1 MLEHVKLWG
10 VKDPNISSQLILAKK
25 MGYFEKEGLNV
36 SYRLLP
42 SGTIMPREILRAPIK
57 PLAWT
62 QTVITTLILREQKL
76 DVKIIAPLADISSTQ
91 QVIIRK
97 NSHISSPNDLL
108 GKKIGMAEGAAIYV
122 ALQNMAK
129 DYHIDLAKIEFVNLL
144 PQQQLQAFKQRKI
157 DAMACWEP
165 WTSRAVEEGGSMYF
179 SGAHSNIPNHEGPVN
194 WLIDQ
199 SMLMTTAEHLEK
211 HHDMLCA
218 IIRAMAQATQ
228 FIKEDLK
235 EAARLLTDPLSVG
248 YFEARNMLEHNRY
261 TMRMD
266 SMFRLGI
273 FSIRELLFQSNVI
286 SRLPDE
292 HEIYTTTLLNTLDP
306 SLIAIE
312 SSRQQQIRITQ
323 QDNVY
328 IRQGAAI
335 TKPGNRPP
343 SFLLVDD
350 SSVIRR
356 ILHSV
361 VTALNGEL
369 CGEATTGREAI
380 AQYQKLSPDIVMM
393 DLSMPDMTGLD
404 AIHGILQFQPE
415 ANIIVLSGSN
425 FPETRQEVFDMGAKI
440 FVAKPFDVESV
451 TQAIQALF
459 K

>member
-1 MLEHVKLWG
+1 
-10 VKDPNISSQLILAKK
+10 
-25 MGYFEKEGLNV
+25 
-36 SYRLLP
+36 
-42 SGTIMPREILRAPIK
+42 
-57 PLAWT
+57 
-62 QTVITTLILREQKL
+62 
-76 DVKIIAPLADISSTQ
+76 
-91 QVIIRK
+91 
-97 NSHISSPNDLL
+97 
-108 GKKIGMAEGAAIYV
+108 
-122 ALQNMAK
+122 
-129 DYHIDLAKIEFVNLL
+129 
-144 PQQQLQAFKQRKI
+144 
-157 DAMACWEP
+157 
-165 WTSRAVEEGGSMYF
+165 MYF